1 MQTEKIC
8 QHELYLLFLPSTNQ
22 PDKDISALPLVL
34 IKFSQVAKLQSKGFC
49 SYSYRVA
56 ELGRW
61 IVFSVTLHYL
71 LTGIG
76 TSFCQ
81 VFTCTTILPV
91 HMYRYWHNYL
101 TCSHGQV
108 LAQLSYLFT
117 CTGIGTTILPVHMYR
132 YWHNYLAVV
141 SATSSSR
148 LCGKIS
154 SIS

>member
-101 TCSHGQV
+101 
-108 LAQLSYLFT
+108 
-117 CTGIGTTILPVHMYR
+117 
-132 YWHNYLAVV
+132 AVV
-141 SATSSSR
+141 SATPASWSYPSLHSLPLCSSVLEPDLHLNLR
-148 LCGKIS
+148 
-154 SIS
+154 